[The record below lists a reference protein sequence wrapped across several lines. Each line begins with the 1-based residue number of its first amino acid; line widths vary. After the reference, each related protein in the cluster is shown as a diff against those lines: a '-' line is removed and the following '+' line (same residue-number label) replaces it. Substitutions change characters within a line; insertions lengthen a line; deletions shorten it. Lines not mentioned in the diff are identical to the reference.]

1 MTAHWNPEGLLDF
14 RGTPRFGSG
23 GIQCH
28 GRNGGYGP
36 RCRWTK
42 GGRDDEEPDVRT
54 AKALIQSMA
63 TQSPSQVT
71 LGNLQ
76 ELARLCLCR
85 DHHMTQDQI
94 ARLAKKWKTVVDEQT
109 ASASVASSAT
119 LINPSPAPVEAHQF
133 KTGWQ
138 GTNWQAALSSQV
150 RSVGD
155 GSGSQSQYPN
165 GQAGIA
171 GKDYASRE
179 HEREELAA
187 LQTKLSALQIEN
199 KGLREK
205 EHRLGALVLQHST
218 SERQTKEESAAIQTK
233 LTALQIENKDLRE
246 KERRLGALVLE
257 HSTSERQTKEELRTA
272 KEDLVT
278 ANNTLRAT
286 KEALR
291 TAKEDLKTAKEDLR
305 VTKEDLVAST
315 KEQLSRA
322 VAENQKLKG
331 EKDRRLQALQDQ
343 HDALKKNEGS
353 LESLIRQKDA
363 KLREAKEENS
373 RLQSDLELAEAR
385 AISQQTDFK
394 ATASSNG
401 VPEKKSRSWFRR
413 LQGGFKKLGS
423 SF

>member
-1 MTAHWNPEGLLDF
+1 MRD
-14 RGTPRFGSG
+14 

-28 GRNGGYGP
+28 GRNGGNGS
-36 RCRWTK
+36 RCGWTK
-42 GGRDDEEPDVRT
+42 GGRVDERPDVENANT
-54 AKALIQSMA
+54 LIQSMA

-71 LGNLQ
+71 PRNLKD
-76 ELARLCLCR
+76 LAQLCLCR
-85 DHHMTQDQI
+85 DHHTTQDQI
-94 ARLAKKWKTVVDEQT
+94 TNLVNKWKTVVDKQA
-109 ASASVASSAT
+109 ASASASSSAT

-138 GTNWQAALSSQV
+138 GTNWGAALSSKV
-150 RSVGD
+150 HSVGD
-155 GSGSQSQYPN
+155 GSGSQSTKGVQPQYRN
-165 GQAGIA
+165 GQAGFA
-171 GKDYASRE
+171 GQDSASRE
-179 HEREELAA
+179 REREELQTMLFA
-187 LQTKLSALQIEN
+187 LRIEN
-199 KGLREK
+199 KALRETELRLGALVLQHSTSERQTK
-205 EHRLGALVLQHST
+205 EDSAAIQIKLTALRIKNEAIRENERRLGALVLQHST
-218 SERQTKEESAAIQTK
+218 SERQTKEE
-233 LTALQIENKDLRE
+233 
-246 KERRLGALVLE
+246 
-257 HSTSERQTKEELRTA
+257 LRTA
-272 KEDLVT
+272 KEDLMT
-278 ANNTLRAT
+278 ANNTLRAMRG
-286 KEALR
+286 ELG
-291 TAKEDLKTAKEDLR
+291 TAKGDLKTAKEDLR

-385 AISQQTDFK
+385 AILQPADFK
-394 ATASSNG
+394 TTASSNG
-401 VPEKKSRSWFRR
+401 LPGKKSRSWFRR